1 MLFLLGATFFFA
13 SNESTAA
20 PLMLLLAARGA
31 FSWGSDVDK
40 FTRFVTK
47 KPATSPCSMNQ
58 IHLEI
63 EGTKYVAYEKS
74 QCCRGDAWNHLLLN
88 PPPGVV
94 FPQRVPFRDV
104 NPYRN
109 SHTEDQWRWRILN
122 EVPAPPSQPVEVRFF
137 DPQIWKSTSNKYRM
151 VARLP
156 EGMTGKQAVQW
167 AHEEYEKLYGPD
179 NAPDPCWSEN
189 CAASHFMRCY
199 TNYPFAA
206 HCHAE
211 LTREEWDAF
220 RRAGG
225 QSA

>member
-1 MLFLLGATFFFA
+1 
-13 SNESTAA
+13 
-20 PLMLLLAARGA
+20 
-31 FSWGSDVDK
+31 
-40 FTRFVTK
+40 
-47 KPATSPCSMNQ
+47 MNQ

-74 QCCRGDAWNHLLLN
+74 QCLRGAAWDHLLRH
-88 PPPGVV
+88 PPPGVM
-94 FPQRVPFRDV
+94 FPQKAPFCDV

-122 EVPAPPSQPVEVRFF
+122 EVPAPPQPVEEVRFF
-137 DPQIWKSTSNKYRM
+137 DPKIWKSVSNKYRT

-167 AHEEYEKLYGPD
+167 AHTEYEKLYGHGNEP
-179 NAPDPCWSEN
+179 NPCWSEDA
-189 CAASHFMRCY
+189 AASTFMRTYTCY
-199 TNYPFAA
+199 QFAE
-206 HCHAE
+206 HCQAE
-211 LTREEWDAF
+211 LTRVEWDAF